1 VDLVDM
7 DGDGL
12 KDIVTGK
19 RYWAHGP
26 KNDAEPGA
34 PAVLYWFKLV
44 RGKDGVDF
52 IPFKIDDD
60 SGIGV
65 QVVAADLN
73 GDKYPDVVVGNKKGI
88 FVHIGEAKKVSK
100 EEYEKQLPK
109 PAGKN

>member
-1 VDLVDM
+1 M
-7 DGDGL
+7 
-12 KDIVTGK
+12 
-19 RYWAHGP
+19 
-26 KNDAEPGA
+26 
-34 PAVLYWFKLV
+34 
-44 RGKDGVDF
+44 DF

-65 QVVAADLN
+65 QVLATDLN

-109 PAGKN
+109 PVEKK